1 MKRGDLVRVKLSGKL
16 GIFLQVGDGV
26 PNRALVKLID
36 SMLVHE
42 FLIEDLE
49 LMNEDR

>member
-16 GIFLQVGDGV
+16 GIFLQVADN
-26 PNRALVKLID
+26 PKRAWVKLID

-42 FLIEDLE
+42 FLWEDLE